1 MPLKSLKI
9 GILVP
14 FLQLIN
20 LALTAQSNTLN
31 IWEIQGESNQ
41 SPYLNQVVTTTPSVV
56 TAVGSDCFFIQSPAE
71 ISDNNPLTSDGIKV
85 YTGFKPDLAAGV
97 SVVVSGMIQ
106 EYKNMTQIG
115 PNALSIKIEPG
126 QMDVPEPIVLNSE
139 FPSDLPAE
147 VPDLEAVEG
156 MLLSFEAI
164 TTGPININ
172 DRIPLSARMA
182 QSYREPGIRFPG
194 ISELPVWDG
203 NPEIFWIAPG
213 ALGLEPDPFTGT
225 RVKVQSTGVLNA
237 EGDKY
242 VVWPLSLSITGT
254 PVFEPVASP
263 GENQLTLGSL
273 NAVLLREENFFLNSN
288 LVKTARYIIEGMGSP
303 DILALQEIGTSNIL
317 SRLAQTLRSLDP
329 SLDYQVVFRQGSG
342 DIHLGFLISSSFKIA
357 DVQQLGTSERL
368 DTGLPLHDRPP
379 LLVALDLPTEPVTRL
394 LVMNVHLR
402 SFFNI
407 DDPDDGERVRNKRYE
422 QAISVAKMV
431 QQYHGSNLIV
441 AGDFNAYA
449 FSDGYVDV
457 LGQITGQPGL
467 EALMGNIP
475 IVYPPLINISTT
487 LPDSQQYSYCFE
499 GNVELLDHCLS
510 NDLPDFRIIDLQYAR
525 GNAENAYEH
534 LKDTETPYRS
544 SDHDGLVLFLE
555 PLRSVISST
564 TVVNSEEGT
573 RVFFPNPYRENDE
586 IRIFFERSGNNSLQ
600 LFNAAGQLVFHCQLK
615 GKQED
620 IRLPGLP
627 EGIYF
632 MRINGPGQF
641 MTKKLTIART

>member
-14 FLQLIN
+14 FLQLIT
-20 LALTAQSNTLN
+20 LALAAQSNVLN

-41 SPYLNQVVTTTPSVV
+41 SPYLNQIVTTTANIV
-56 TAVGSDCFFIQSPAE
+56 TAVGSDCFFIQSPAGK
-71 ISDNNPLTSDGIKV
+71 SDNNPLTSEGIKV
-85 YTGFKPDLAAGV
+85 YTGFRPDLTAGV

-126 QMDVPEPIVLNSE
+126 QMDMPEPIVLNSE
-139 FPSDLPAE
+139 FPSDVPAE

-172 DRIPLSARMA
+172 DRIPLSARMT

-213 ALGLEPDPFTGT
+213 ALGLEADPYTGAK
-225 RVKVQSTGVLNA
+225 VKIQASGVLNA
-237 EGDKY
+237 EDDKY
-242 VVWPLSLSITGT
+242 VVWPLSLSMAGE
-254 PVFEPVASP
+254 PVFEPVSAR
-263 GENQLTLGSL
+263 GANQLTLGSL

-288 LVKTARYIIEGMGSP
+288 LIKTARYIIEGMGSP

-317 SRLAQTLRSLDP
+317 SRLAQTLRSMDP
-329 SLDYQVVFRQGSG
+329 SLDYQVVFRQGNG
-342 DIHLGFLISSSFKIA
+342 DIHLGFLISRSLKIA

-379 LLVALDLPTEPVTRL
+379 LLVELELPTEPVTRL
-394 LVMNVHLR
+394 MVMNVHLR

-407 DDPDDGERVRNKRYE
+407 DDPEDGERVRNKRQE
-422 QAISVAKMV
+422 QAISIAEMV

-467 EALMGNIP
+467 DALLGNIP
-475 IVYPPLINISTT
+475 IVYPPLTNISAS
-487 LPDSQQYSYCFE
+487 LPDSQQYSYSYE
-499 GNVELLDHCLS
+499 GNAELLDHCLS
-510 NDLPDFRIIDLQYAR
+510 NDLPDFKVIDLQYAR
-525 GNAENAYEH
+525 GNAENAFDH
-534 LKDTETPYRS
+534 LKDSETPYRS
-544 SDHDGLVLFLE
+544 SDHDGFVLFLE

-564 TVVNSEEGT
+564 TTVNAEGT
-573 RVFFPNPYRENDE
+573 SVFFPNPYRENDE

-600 LFNAAGQLVFHCQLK
+600 LYNAAGQLTFHCQLK
-615 GKQED
+615 GKQENL
-620 IRLPGLP
+620 RLPKLP
-627 EGIYF
+627 GGIYF
-632 MRINGPGQF
+632 MRISGPGQF
-641 MTKKLTIART
+641 MTKKIMLANP